1 MKKIILTIIITT
13 ISTGAIAASAP
24 TPSPA
29 IPIATMAAITASNA
43 AIVSANNSNAQ
54 DAMRKNLLSDTLV
67 GHTVENCHI
76 IDAYFSTDSE
86 KLKVV
91 CMNKKKN
98 ELYIKSVSNDEKKQ
112 GVFTEKIFELLRE
125 QFN

>member
-1 MKKIILTIIITT
+1 MKKIIPTIIITT

-24 TPSPA
+24 TPSPT
-29 IPIATMAAITASNA
+29 IPIATMAAISASNA
-43 AIVSANNSNAQ
+43 AVVSANNRNAQ
-54 DAMRKNLLSDTLV
+54 DTTRKHLLSDTLI

-86 KLKVV
+86 ELKVV

-98 ELYIKSVSNDEKKQ
+98 KLYIKSVSNYEKEQ
-112 GVFTEKIFELLRE
+112 GAFTEKVFELLRE

>member
-24 TPSPA
+24 TPIPTT
-29 IPIATMAAITASNA
+29 PIATMAAISASNA
-43 AIVSANNSNAQ
+43 AVVSANNRNTQ
-54 DAMRKNLLSDTLV
+54 NTMRKNLLSDTLI

-76 IDAYFSTDSE
+76 IDVYFSTDYE
-86 KLKVV
+86 QLKVV
-91 CMNKKKN
+91 CMNKKRN
-98 ELYIKSVSNDEKKQ
+98 ELYIKSVSNDKKKQ

>member
-24 TPSPA
+24 TP
-29 IPIATMAAITASNA
+29 IATMAAISASNA
-43 AIVSANNSNAQ
+43 AVVSANNRNTQ
-54 DAMRKNLLSDTLV
+54 NTMRKNLLSDTLI

-76 IDAYFSTDSE
+76 IDVYFSTDYE
-86 KLKVV
+86 QLKVV
-91 CMNKKKN
+91 CMNKKRN
-98 ELYIKSVSNDEKKQ
+98 ELYIKSVSNDKKKQ
-112 GVFTEKIFELLRE
+112 GAFTEKIFELLRK

>member
-24 TPSPA
+24 MPSPT
-29 IPIATMAAITASNA
+29 IPIATMAAISASNA
-43 AIVSANNSNAQ
+43 AIVSANNRNTQ
-54 DAMRKNLLSDTLV
+54 DAARKNLLSDTLI

-76 IDAYFSTDSE
+76 IDAYFSTDSK

-91 CMNKKKN
+91 CMNKKRN

-112 GVFTEKIFELLRE
+112 GAFTEKVFELLRE

>member
-29 IPIATMAAITASNA
+29 IPIATMAAISAANA
-43 AIVSANNSNAQ
+43 AVVSANNRNTQ
-54 DAMRKNLLSDTLV
+54 DAARKNLLSNTLT

-76 IDAYFSTDSE
+76 IDAYFQDG

-112 GVFTEKIFELLRE
+112 GAFTEKVFELLRE